1 MEKKTQTSLSFSLSL
16 LPLGERDIPNIVV
29 VVERSGCL
37 VYKHAVMVNDSFWN
51 FLFFRVCVKWGG
63 GRRVGAVY
71 ERLGPK

>member
-37 VYKHAVMVNDSFWN
+37 VYKHAVMVSDSFWN

-63 GRRVGAVY
+63 VRRVGAVY

>member
-1 MEKKTQTSLSFSLSL
+1 MEKKNIHFSLSRTL
-16 LPLGERDIPNIVV
+16 LPLGERDIPNIV

-37 VYKHAVMVNDSFWN
+37 VYKHAVMVSDSFWN

>member
-1 MEKKTQTSLSFSLSL
+1 MEKKTQTSLSLSL

-29 VVERSGCL
+29 VERSGCL
-37 VYKHAVMVNDSFWN
+37 VYKHAVMVSDSFWN

-63 GRRVGAVY
+63 VRRVGAVY